1 MQEIVNPE
9 HLPANSKLFSL
20 EEAVGIRNR
29 PEYHTQKIVLTNGC
43 FDLLH
48 PGHLFF
54 LRNAAKLGDQLWIA
68 LNGDVSVQKIKG
80 PKRPILPE
88 AFRAYSLA
96 ALDCVSGLFI
106 FQSSRL
112 DAEIQAFKPD
122 VYAKAGDYSIKTLD
136 GREKHALQLVGS
148 RIEFLPFLA
157 GFSTTDLIARI
168 CEAT

>member
-1 MQEIVNPE
+1 MNPE
-9 HLPANSKLFSL
+9 HLPVNAKLFSL
-20 EEAVGIRNR
+20 EDAVNIRNR
-29 PEYHTQKIVLTNGC
+29 PEYHSQQIVLANGC

-48 PGHLFF
+48 PGHIFF
-54 LRNAAKLGDQLWIA
+54 LRKAAKLGDQLWVA
-68 LNGDVSVQKIKG
+68 LNGDASVQQIKG
-80 PKRPILPE
+80 PGRPILPE

-122 VYAKAGDYSIKTLD
+122 VYAKAGDYSMKTLD